1 MRLCN
6 PAGIQ
11 GKFRAL
17 RLFYECGQ
25 KENFGTHFLAGN
37 FILRNMCQLLR
48 FYLQVFLFFQRVRQK
63 SPFGLSKKFSS
74 PASEKCNP
82 NQVSTPFTLILRLF
96 CLVCGQQVT
105 HIYNLQS
112 FCIAVLQRSNFT
124 SENILEMFTVL
135 LVANK
140 WLKHYC
146 KFYL

>member
-1 MRLCN
+1 MADNAVFRRSIFFNARRKSCFFRAEGYGKYIFAGKLNMRLCN

-105 HIYNLQS
+105 HIYNL
-112 FCIAVLQRSNFT
+112 
-124 SENILEMFTVL
+124 
-135 LVANK
+135 
-140 WLKHYC
+140 
-146 KFYL
+146 

>member
-1 MRLCN
+1 MPYSGGAFFLMPRRESCFFRAEGYGKYIFAGKLNMRLSN

-25 KENFGTHFLAGN
+25 KENFGPHFLAGN

-63 SPFGLSKKFSS
+63 SPLSLSKKFSS

-105 HIYNLQS
+105 HIYNL
-112 FCIAVLQRSNFT
+112 
-124 SENILEMFTVL
+124 
-135 LVANK
+135 
-140 WLKHYC
+140 
-146 KFYL
+146 